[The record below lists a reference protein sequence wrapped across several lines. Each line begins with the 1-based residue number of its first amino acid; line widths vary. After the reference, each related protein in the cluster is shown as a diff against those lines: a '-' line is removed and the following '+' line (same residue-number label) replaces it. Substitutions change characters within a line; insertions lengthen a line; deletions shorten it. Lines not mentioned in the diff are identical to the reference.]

1 MLTISDET
9 SPDRLLKPEEAFEM
23 LGLPTS
29 SGWALVAAGRIP
41 QPIKIGR
48 RTRWSQRLL
57 QTWIAEQSE
66 AAQRQSPNRA

>member
-1 MLTISDET
+1 
-9 SPDRLLKPEEAFEM
+9 M